1 MLCGRGPQGN
11 RSVGVAL
18 GEGPG
23 RCSLPA
29 RLGEGQK
36 PPFCI
41 PSPCRRARLSCPLQA
56 QPCSSRSSG
65 RPCVKSTQELTPKRK
80 LPGEVGTGG

>member
-18 GEGPG
+18 GEGQG

-41 PSPCRRARLSCPLQA
+41 PSP
-56 QPCSSRSSG
+56 
-65 RPCVKSTQELTPKRK
+65 
-80 LPGEVGTGG
+80 